1 MGFEL
6 ASVLEEAG
14 LVVEEVRA
22 EAVIHTARAH
32 AKGHHSIGT
41 IVRFMVPRIVAQGV
55 ATEAELDVATLDERL
70 LEERTRA
77 NAVFIS
83 DMMFGAWARKPAR
96 DCAIIGCGEPALS
109 LSLGFG
115 FRVTG
120 WPRCARFGDQHR
132 PAPRSSW
139 VEGFGGG
146 KKKQPRIEARQAA
159 CLDNYWCRVSGVSG
173 ADKSV
178 LHAR

>member
-55 ATEAELDVATLDERL
+55 ATEGELDVATLDERL

-83 DMMFGAWARKPAR
+83 DMMFGAWARKPGLTVRA
-96 DCAIIGCGEPALS
+96 CAPPPALRPMLRAS
-109 LSLGFG
+109 AVLSLPLRWCRPEGRRSEALG
-115 FRVTG
+115 FRPAAWNHG
-120 WPRCARFGDQHR
+120 QPFPRRR
-132 PAPRSSW
+132 RSTSFTAG
-139 VEGFGGG
+139 E
-146 KKKQPRIEARQAA
+146 
-159 CLDNYWCRVSGVSG
+159 G
-173 ADKSV
+173 ADSIATS
-178 LHAR
+178 L